1 MDILASLLLT
11 PVTRYMLLMFSK
23 VISPL
28 KRKMVEKIK
37 NEIEIDNKGKLKFIT
52 NQSHPAA
59 WLKFK
64 ITSKTEVDLTTKQII
79 AWVISGGAA
88 INKINWSWQ
97 EKKLVMGNEY
107 AVYLGSTTFHDISNV
122 PSKENV
128 YFGLYYTLPL
138 NVDFGKNRLGLAGV
152 VEFDS
157 SFGTILKDFEV
168 SFDLSTIEWEE
179 TLNVGVDSFKNEK
192 TILKFK

>member
-11 PVTRYMLLMFSK
+11 PVTRYMLLIFSK

-28 KRKMVEKIK
+28 KRKMLEKIK
-37 NEIEIDNKGKLKFIT
+37 TEIEIDNKGELKFIT
-52 NQSHPAA
+52 NLSYPAA

-64 ITSKTEVDLTTKQII
+64 ITSKTEVNLTTKQII
-79 AWVISGGAA
+79 AWVISGGAV
-88 INKINWSWQ
+88 IDKINWSWQ
-97 EKKLVMGNEY
+97 EKILEMGKESAFY
-107 AVYLGSTTFHDISNV
+107 SGSTTFHNISNV

-157 SFGTILKDFEV
+157 IFGTILKDFEV
-168 SFDLSTIEWEE
+168 GFRLPKVEWEE
-179 TLNVGVDSFKNEK
+179 ALNVWGDSFKNEK
-192 TILKFK
+192 TILKPG

>member
-1 MDILASLLLT
+1 MKSEMDILASLLLT

-37 NEIEIDNKGKLKFIT
+37 
-52 NQSHPAA
+52 
-59 WLKFK
+59 
-64 ITSKTEVDLTTKQII
+64 
-79 AWVISGGAA
+79 
-88 INKINWSWQ
+88 
-97 EKKLVMGNEY
+97 
-107 AVYLGSTTFHDISNV
+107 SNV

-128 YFGLYYTLPL
+128 YFGLYYTLLP

-168 SFDLSTIEWEE
+168 DFRLSNVEWEKA
-179 TLNVGVDSFKNEK
+179 LNVWGGSFKNEK
-192 TILKFK
+192 TILKPG